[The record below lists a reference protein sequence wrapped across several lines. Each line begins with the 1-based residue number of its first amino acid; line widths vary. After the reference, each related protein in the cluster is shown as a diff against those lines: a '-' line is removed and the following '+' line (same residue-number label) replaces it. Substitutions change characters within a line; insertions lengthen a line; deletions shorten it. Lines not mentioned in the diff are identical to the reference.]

1 MFVPLKGS
9 WALIFG
15 VSSGM
20 GKATARA
27 LAEAGCHVIGV
38 HFDLAEGQ
46 RQAEEF
52 AKSLGEL
59 GVEARF
65 FNVNVAAKQA
75 RTELVPVIQDL
86 TSGAGLRIVLHSVA
100 YGTLTS
106 LLPAQDGQGGE
117 HGPDGQEEG
126 TGAVTPKQL
135 TMTVEVM
142 GHSIV
147 HWTQDLVKAALLP
160 RGAKVFAMTS
170 AGGTRVLPGYAPVAA
185 AKAVLESHVRNLAVE
200 LAPRGVAVNAIRA
213 GTTITPALAKIPGS
227 EKLIAHC
234 RDINPGGRLTRAE
247 DVAEAI
253 VALSAT
259 DSSWLTGNVIG
270 VDGGEALVV

>member
-1 MFVPLKGS
+1 MFVPLEGS

-20 GKATARA
+20 GKETARA
-27 LAEAGCHVIGV
+27 LAEAGCNVIGV

-46 RQAEEF
+46 QRAEQY
-52 AKSLGEL
+52 AKTLGGL
-59 GVEARF
+59 GVEAHF
-65 FNVNVAAKQA
+65 FNRNIAAPRA
-75 RTELVPVIQDL
+75 RAELVPVIRDL
-86 TSGAGLRIVLHSVA
+86 TSGVGPRVVLHSVA

-106 LLPAQDGQGGE
+106 LLPAQDGQ
-117 HGPDGQEEG
+117 EEE
-126 TGAVTPKQL
+126 APEVTRQQL
-135 TMTVEVM
+135 TMTVDVM
-142 GHSIV
+142 GHSLVYWI
-147 HWTQDLVKAALLP
+147 QDLVKEALLP

-170 AGGTRVLPGYAPVAA
+170 AGGTRVLSGYAPVSA
-185 AKAVLESHVRNLAVE
+185 AKATLESHVRNLAVE

-213 GTTITPALAKIPGS
+213 GTTITPALAKIPGN

-234 RDINPGGRLTRAE
+234 QGINPGGRLTRAE

-253 VALSAT
+253 VALSVS